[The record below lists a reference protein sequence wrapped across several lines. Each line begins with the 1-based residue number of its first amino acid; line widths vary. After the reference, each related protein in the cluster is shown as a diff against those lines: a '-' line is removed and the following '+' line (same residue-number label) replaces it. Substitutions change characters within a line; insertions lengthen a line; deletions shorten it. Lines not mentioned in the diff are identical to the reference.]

1 MIVLGD
7 ALCLCNIQVLLWN
20 FNLLK
25 SFRKTRNQAVM
36 ITTLMNQE
44 SQCCCQTSCL
54 WLDNGQCVSV
64 CAQNVSGMVSESSP
78 GLKEPVIG
86 VREVSRHPPTQ
97 PKPDVCTCSQ
107 SILLRSHS
115 LSPAQDRFGAARGA
129 ACGESGER
137 GGNDWRLTG
146 GRTGRVWRETF
157 GSNKSIRALFSS
169 QSESGSA
176 ATVSLGYWRVK
187 SAQTLYT
194 YQLQLT
200 LAPRSLKYVQ
210 HRKAASA
217 SFGGSFIRGSQDSL
231 KYNTKVM

>member
-1 MIVLGD
+1 MRSV
-7 ALCLCNIQVLLWN
+7 A
-20 FNLLK
+20 
-25 SFRKTRNQAVM
+25 TRPLSPN
-36 ITTLMNQE
+36 
-44 SQCCCQTSCL
+44 QTSAL
-54 WLDNGQCVSV
+54 AASPFS
-64 CAQNVSGMVSESSP
+64 SGPILSLQPRTDLEQRGVQ
-78 GLKEPVIG
+78 PV
-86 VREVSRHPPTQ
+86 VR
-97 PKPDVCTCSQ
+97 
-107 SILLRSHS
+107 
-115 LSPAQDRFGAARGA
+115 
-129 ACGESGER
+129 ER

-217 SFGGSFIRGSQDSL
+217 SF
-231 KYNTKVM
+231 

>member
-1 MIVLGD
+1 MD
-7 ALCLCNIQVLLWN
+7 SACRFAPKMCLEWC
-20 FNLLK
+20 
-25 SFRKTRNQAVM
+25 R
-36 ITTLMNQE
+36 
-44 SQCCCQTSCL
+44 
-54 WLDNGQCVSV
+54 
-64 CAQNVSGMVSESSP
+64 SSP

-86 VREVSRHPPTQ
+86 VREVSLHPPTQ

-107 SILLRSHS
+107 SILRVPFS
-115 LSPAQDRFGAARGA
+115 LSSPGHIWSSEGCSLWWERREGATTG
-129 ACGESGER
+129 
-137 GGNDWRLTG
+137 DW
-146 GRTGRVWRETF
+146 RTGRVWRETF